1 MNVIK
6 ANYHPASG
14 IYYYITFEAEHEDV
28 GSKNFQAFV
37 RFFMETPTVEFC
49 RIEEPPKGTSML
61 DCFFFINVH

>member
-61 DCFFFINVH
+61 DCFFINVH